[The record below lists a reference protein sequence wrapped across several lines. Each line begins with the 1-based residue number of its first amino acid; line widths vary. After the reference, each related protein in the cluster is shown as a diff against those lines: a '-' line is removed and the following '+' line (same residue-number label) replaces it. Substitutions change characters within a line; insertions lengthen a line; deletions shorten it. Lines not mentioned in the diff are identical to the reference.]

1 MTTEPSVATRAEEEY
16 PAPAVL
22 GAAIATFFFPIISLI
37 AALMLMSGQQN
48 ERKRGQ
54 LKVWAWASVA
64 WILIQILIGVLLIAV
79 FVASSTEIEIDPAL
93 GV

>member
-1 MTTEPSVATRAEEEY
+1 
-16 PAPAVL
+16 
-22 GAAIATFFFPIISLI
+22 
-37 AALMLMSGQQN
+37 MLMRGQQN

-64 WILIQILIGVLLIAV
+64 WIVLQILIGVLLIAV